1 MKNRLFTDAV
11 IYGISGSFV
20 AVIPFLLLPYMTRV
34 LTQSEYGLALFFSAI
49 VTMLVPLIGFGS
61 INAISVR
68 YFQLEPKP
76 FASYL
81 WSCMFVVVA
90 SCAIIFILL
99 IVVSPWLV
107 DLSVIPLQ
115 WVFVAVFTT
124 SFWGIS
130 QACGIFLTLNSRK
143 AMEQMPC

>member
-1 MKNRLFTDAV
+1 MKTRLFTDAV

-20 AVIPFLLLPYMTRV
+20 AVIPLLLLPYMTRV

-81 WSCMFVVVA
+81 WSCM
-90 SCAIIFILL
+90 L
-99 IVVSPWLV
+99 
-107 DLSVIPLQ
+107 
-115 WVFVAVFTT
+115 
-124 SFWGIS
+124 
-130 QACGIFLTLNSRK
+130 FL
-143 AMEQMPC
+143 